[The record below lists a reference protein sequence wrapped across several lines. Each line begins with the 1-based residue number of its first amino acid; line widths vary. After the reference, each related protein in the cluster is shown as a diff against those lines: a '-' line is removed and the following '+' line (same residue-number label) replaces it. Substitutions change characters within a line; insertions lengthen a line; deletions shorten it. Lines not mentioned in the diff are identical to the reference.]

1 MTNAVCAVPI
11 YDREP
16 CLMNKD
22 AEKIEVTINGFK
34 EKVPKG
40 STITELILAY
50 DEMESAMMVE
60 QNGRFVYPQKY
71 DTTLP
76 EEGDVLEFIHP
87 DFGG

>member
-1 MTNAVCAVPI
+1 
-11 YDREP
+11 
-16 CLMNKD
+16 MNND

-34 EKVPKG
+34 EKVTEG
-40 STITELILAY
+40 SSITELILEH

-60 QNGRFVYPQKY
+60 QNGRFVYPQDY

-76 EEGDVLEFIHP
+76 EAGDVLEFIHP

>member
-1 MTNAVCAVPI
+1 
-11 YDREP
+11 
-16 CLMNKD
+16 MNSD

-34 EKVPKG
+34 EKVLKG
-40 STITELILAY
+40 STIKELILAY
-50 DEMESAMMVE
+50 DELESAMMVE
-60 QNGRFVYPQKY
+60 QNGRFVYPQHY